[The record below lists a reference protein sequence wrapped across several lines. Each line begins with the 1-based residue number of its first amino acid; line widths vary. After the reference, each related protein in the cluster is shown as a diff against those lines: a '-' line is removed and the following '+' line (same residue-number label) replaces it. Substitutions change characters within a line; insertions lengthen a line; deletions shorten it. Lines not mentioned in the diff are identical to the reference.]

1 MMNGNPAPLPTQ
13 RGQSAKRE
21 HTRKLQRIMGLSAV
35 SALFTTAPE
44 RVEKLYFDQK
54 IKNAAGGFCAAM
66 ARVRK
71 PYGLVGSDELERIAG
86 TPLHGG
92 IVALA
97 QPRPVLDFNPDE
109 AIAWAQEKQPLLL
122 LDGVSNPHNF
132 GAITR
137 TAAFLG
143 LRHIVLSDHPAQALP
158 SDSSHRVAEGGM
170 EHVALYRSPSW
181 IPALKT
187 LRQSHHVI
195 GTAAE
200 GGQPIETLTLSD
212 RPFALVLGNEEA
224 GIPQKTLQ
232 ACETI
237 VTIPGSG
244 AVQSLNVSV
253 SAAILIY
260 ALTTLA
266 AADTAD
272 LPHRRRAS

>member
-1 MMNGNPAPLPTQ
+1 MRKDYSVPLPA
-13 RGQSAKRE
+13 RRAQSAGRE

-54 IKNAAGGFCAAM
+54 IKNLAGEFCAAM

-71 PYGLVGSDELERIAG
+71 PYGLVEADEMERIAG

-97 QPRPVLDFNPDE
+97 QPRPVPAFNPDE
-109 AIAWAQEKQPLLL
+109 AVEWAHKNQPLLL
-122 LDGVSNPHNF
+122 LDGVSNPHNL

-143 LRHIVLSDHPAQALP
+143 LRHIVLSEHPAQALP

-170 EHVALYRSPSW
+170 EHVMLYRSTSL
-181 IPALKT
+181 IPALKK
-187 LRQSHHVI
+187 LRQSYHVI

-200 GGQPIETLTLSD
+200 GGKPIGTLTPSD

-224 GIPQKTLQ
+224 GIPKKTLH
-232 ACETI
+232 ACENI

-260 ALTTLA
+260 ALTALA
-266 AADTAD
+266 AADTAS
-272 LPHRRRAS
+272 LTQHRRAR